1 MRAGI
6 DNLFRWQPDIDE
18 FVAPLRLKTAFQP
31 LINRFPKG
39 IDNTRLDV
47 ALSPEFTAR
56 TELMV
61 RRALLHDVTENYW
74 GESPPAPDNKDVQYF
89 REGYTGMM
97 ELAVDR
103 ARKHI
108 RLELIQLL
116 QFSVI
121 KFLLLT
127 VEDEF
132 ARLRGQL
139 QRARSTGIHQSSG
152 RSVEIHERLV
162 LLAKEEP
169 AIRYRLT
176 TQLFKELFKLET
188 LHLSKLRKS
197 VLGSAWPIPKSLLFN
212 PVLQLPSLW
221 ADEQLMKHYSLVC
234 TDRDDPDGFGG
245 VNRLVTELF
254 ADYLPTWVSF
264 TNAQNL
270 GGILD
275 KDLPTAASRS
285 RKERDSLA
293 GFAEIE
299 VLLSRSMLQAEY
311 NEGRISWFDTPENIN
326 RIIYSAKPGKTIR
339 TDYTVQ
345 PLSTYWNNS
354 KWPGFHYRLIK
365 RMLKRIYSRNL
376 DQLIL
381 ACHMAPD
388 IYKELNQQLP
398 VRMICHYL
406 AGQMRRKE
414 LSRKLSGM
422 QSVDN
427 AMQVQKVLERA
438 RGLVRSTP
446 APLKRRRIFSFLRHF
461 AVLRHDLKMAYQAHS
476 AMSQIRLLSQP
487 KDLELSRS
495 NNTLQEFLLR
505 EELRPGQHRIR
516 NHLIIKADVRGSTA
530 ITSELRQRDLNP
542 ASHFSINFFQPIN
555 KLLESYGAKKV
566 FIEGD
571 AVILSIFEYEDTPYQ
586 WLCVSHACGLAQ
598 EILKVV
604 DMQNVKNRQ
613 YDLPELELGLGIVFS
628 DEAPAYLY
636 DEERPIMISPAINR
650 ADQLSSCSAVIRRSL
665 YGESLGRG
673 VDVLAPMNPDS
684 MGKESN
690 DQLLRYNVN
699 GIELDVSA
707 YYKLKSELSL
717 RAIDAVNVTADFEG
731 RFLAGRYPD
740 LSGAMHWLVLRESP
754 IRSWDG
760 QHPGEDD
767 HQGRNFYQVITD
779 KSLVAEV
786 VNRLTQRKRQLP
798 DTLHA
803 DNDDAAT
810 KPRYLH

>member
-6 DNLFRWQPDIDE
+6 DNLFRWQPDVDE
-18 FVAPLRLKTAFQP
+18 FVAPLRLKTVFQP
-31 LINRFPKG
+31 LIDRFPKG

-47 ALSPEFTAR
+47 ALSLEFTSR
-56 TELMV
+56 TQLMV

-74 GESPPAPDNKDVQYF
+74 GESPPPPDNKDVQYF

-127 VEDEF
+127 VDDEF

-139 QRARSTGIHQSSG
+139 QRARSTGVHQSSG

-162 LLAKEEP
+162 LLAKEEH

-176 TQLFKELFKLET
+176 SQLFKELFKLET

-212 PVLQLPSLW
+212 PILQLPSLW

-234 TDRDDPDGFGG
+234 TDRDDPDGFDS

-254 ADYLPTWVSF
+254 TDYLPPWVNF
-264 TNAQNL
+264 TTAQNL
-270 GGILD
+270 DGILD

-311 NEGRISWFDTPENIN
+311 SEGRVSWFDTPENIN
-326 RIIYSAKPGKTIR
+326 RIIYSAKPTKAIR

-345 PLSTYWNNS
+345 PLSTYWSNS

-376 DQLIL
+376 DQQIL
-381 ACHMAPD
+381 ACHLAPD

-398 VRMICHYL
+398 VRMICNYL
-406 AGQMRRKE
+406 AGRVERKE
-414 LSRKLSGM
+414 LSRKLAGM

-427 AMQVQKVLERA
+427 ATQVQKVLERA
-438 RGLVRSTP
+438 RGLVRNTP
-446 APLKRRRIFSFLRHF
+446 APHKRRRIFSFLRHF

-476 AMSQIRLLSQP
+476 AMGQIRLLSQP

-530 ITSELRQRDLNP
+530 ITSELRQRELNP

-604 DMQNVKNRQ
+604 DMQNIKNRQ

-650 ADQLSSCSAVIRRSL
+650 ADQLSSCSAVIRRSR

-673 VDVLAPMNPDS
+673 VEVLAPHNPGS
-684 MGKESN
+684 MEKESN

-717 RAIDAVNVTADFEG
+717 RAIDAVNISADIEG

-754 IRSWDG
+754 VRSWNG
-760 QHPGEDD
+760 LKPGEDD
-767 HQGRNFYQVITD
+767 QQGRNFYQVISD
-779 KSLVAEV
+779 KNLVAEV
-786 VNRLTQRKRQLP
+786 VDKLSQRRRQLP
-798 DTLHA
+798 DAPYA
-803 DNDDAAT
+803 DKDDPAT